1 MKKMKIIFVCGADVR
16 NGELCCAAWITGL
29 INNLTLDAELSIA
42 GFLRDDAPV
51 TAVCAGRRIDLIKI
65 DENASPEVFAKK
77 IKELRPDAVVIFGT
91 EKDHTQIAVEACK
104 AAGVISRT
112 ALFAQGIAFACAE
125 HYLADVPVD
134 VAKRYTFRD
143 AARRSNIMTE
153 KKVMEKRAEVEKNAI
168 GQIRHFIGR
177 TSLDYA
183 ALRRYNRTAKY
194 YRCNDFMRPC
204 FYSGSWSYE
213 DCEPYRLFVSQYYYP
228 LKGFHFLLKAVSELK
243 ERYPKLKIAAAGY
256 NPVNSGNFKKELK
269 DSSYI
274 RYIKELILKYGLEK
288 NIEFLGELSEE
299 EMKREYLK
307 ANVFVLPS
315 SIENSPN
322 SLGEAML
329 LGVPSVASF
338 VGGVGDLATHTSDA
352 LLYPSGAPYLLAHY
366 IDELFGDPQQAAALG
381 KRAKE
386 RAGSIY
392 DIERNRIA
400 FEEALISIADSD

>member
-1 MKKMKIIFVCGADVR
+1 MKKMKIVFVCGADVR
-16 NGELCCAAWITGL
+16 NGELCCASWITGL

-51 TAVCAGRRIDLIKI
+51 TAECAGRSVDLIKI
-65 DENASPEVFAKK
+65 DKNASSEVFAKK

-125 HYLADVPVD
+125 HYLADVPSD

-194 YRCNDFMRPC
+194 YRCNDFMRP
-204 FYSGSWSYE
+204 
-213 DCEPYRLFVSQYYYP
+213 
-228 LKGFHFLLKAVSELK
+228 
-243 ERYPKLKIAAAGY
+243 
-256 NPVNSGNFKKELK
+256 
-269 DSSYI
+269 
-274 RYIKELILKYGLEK
+274 
-288 NIEFLGELSEE
+288 
-299 EMKREYLK
+299 
-307 ANVFVLPS
+307 
-315 SIENSPN
+315 
-322 SLGEAML
+322 
-329 LGVPSVASF
+329 
-338 VGGVGDLATHTSDA
+338 
-352 LLYPSGAPYLLAHY
+352 
-366 IDELFGDPQQAAALG
+366 
-381 KRAKE
+381 
-386 RAGSIY
+386 
-392 DIERNRIA
+392 
-400 FEEALISIADSD
+400 